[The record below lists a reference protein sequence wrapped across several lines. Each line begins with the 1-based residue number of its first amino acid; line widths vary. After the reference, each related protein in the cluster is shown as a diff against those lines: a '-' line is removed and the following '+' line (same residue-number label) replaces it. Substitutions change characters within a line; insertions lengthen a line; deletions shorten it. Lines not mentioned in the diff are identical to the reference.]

1 MSDKKHLF
9 KNILSLTVVQLA
21 NYVLP
26 LVSVPIIVR
35 IIGPE
40 RYGTINYYNS
50 FVLYFMLL
58 INYGFDYSGT
68 RYIAVAKDD
77 VQRRNEHF
85 TKVLYAKIFLFLV
98 SVIVFS
104 VSLWFISKSAAE
116 TRVAV
121 YTFLITIA
129 WVFQPNWFFQG
140 MQRLTQVALFNF
152 LTRLIFTVVILIV
165 IRQKQDYIWQPLILS
180 LTQILVSIVSLF
192 YAARRFGLTLLPVKL
207 RSAFQLLWEDRM
219 IFLSMLATNLYTDT
233 NIVILGLF
241 ETREHVG
248 YFTAAWKLIFVFL
261 VMLSLP
267 LSQAMFPYIAELMSK
282 DKNRGIEQ
290 LKKVLALIIYLSL
303 GMSVMLYFVAGVLIH
318 GFYGNQFNATIIIFR
333 ILTIVPVLSFIN
345 TVLGLQTMLNLK
357 MDRAYFVI
365 ILSGGVLSVLF
376 NLVMVN
382 IYGYMGCAW
391 SWIVAE
397 FIIAVAMDRYL
408 RSKGYNLFALKY
420 FNPAAIALELK
431 SLVLNFRRS

>member
-98 SVIVFS
+98 SVVVFS

-152 LTRLIFTVVILIV
+152 FTRLIFTVVILIV
-165 IRQKQDYIWQPLILS
+165 IRQKQDYMWQPLILS
-180 LTQILVSIVSLF
+180 LTQILVSIISLF
-192 YAARRFGLTLLPVKL
+192 YAAGRFGLTLLPVKL

-303 GMSVMLYFVAGVLIH
+303 GMSVMLYFAAGVLIH

-365 ILSGGVLSVLF
+365 IFLGGVFSVLF

-408 RSKGYNLFALKY
+408 RSKGYSLFVAKY
-420 FNPAAIALELK
+420 FNPAAIVLELK